1 MPFTI
6 SPGVLSREIDL
17 TTVVPTIA
25 TTRGGFAGPFLWG
38 PVGDPQNGTVQNDTQ
53 LQETFWRKNEA
64 TAVSYLSASNFLK
77 YGGTLEISRVVGAGA
92 TNASTANTT
101 YGATVAGSTV
111 AINNYKSYTLSYD
124 EYSGG
129 TPTSTYG
136 PFVAKY
142 PGARGNSLRI
152 SICGPDKPEEI
163 LSGTWTIDTAS
174 GSATITN
181 GNAIEEL
188 RVGDVVSYPTG
199 GSANGPTGYA
209 IVLSISSATGAS
221 AVFFGSSDQVTGAP
235 GATGT
240 TLTRLKRSSYE
251 EDPIN
256 MIGSIAGVVGSKTI
270 TGTNTQF
277 QLQLV
282 PGDILKVTVGSTS
295 EQRFTVSSITNDD
308 TITVKETIKTA
319 IESVDVDVT
328 DAEGNTT
335 TVTVS
340 PIWSREWEF
349 KDGCPADAP
358 STSSWAD
365 SNGGIGAMYDEIHIA
380 IVNKDGRW
388 FPATTQGVAGQAMQ
402 YYTNLSVATN
412 ADGGSNY
419 YKTIINNSPFCYC
432 MNTPTDHGASATD
445 SSETPWGSEA
455 GHGTKFPSSGFRAT
469 YDFLG
474 GSDGAAV
481 TDSELMAGFD
491 KFKEPVDSDIS
502 VLFTGGVS
510 SAVSN
515 HVIGVAEY
523 RKDIMV
529 FVSPELS
536 DVLSE
541 INQATNVIDF
551 RNTLPSSSY
560 ASMDSGWKRIADGG
574 ATRYIP
580 LNSDCAGLAVETE
593 DSFGAFYSPAG
604 FSRGQIRS
612 VVDLVWNPSADD
624 RDRMYKKGVNSV
636 VRFPGQGTVLFGDK
650 TLLAKPNTFDRI
662 NVRRLF
668 ISLEKSIS
676 RAAQQNLF
684 EFNDEFTRS
693 QFTSIVEP
701 FLRDIQA
708 RGGITDFLVVC
719 DDSNNPGNV
728 IDNNQFV
735 GSIYVKPA
743 RSINFIELNFV
754 AVRTGVEFSEVVGQ
768 R

>member
-77 YGGTLEISRVVGAGA
+77 YGGTLEISRVVGGGA

-111 AINNYKSYTLSYD
+111 AINNFKSYTLNYD
-124 EYSGG
+124 QYSGG
-129 TPTSTYG
+129 TPTSEFG

-142 PGARGNSLRI
+142 PGERGNSLRI
-152 SICGPDKPEEI
+152 SICGPDKPEGV
-163 LSGTWTIDTAS
+163 LSGTWTIDAAS
-174 GSATITN
+174 GMATATT

-188 RVGDVVSYPTG
+188 RVGDVVSYLTG
-199 GSANGPTGYA
+199 ANASGAIGYA
-209 IVLSISSATGAS
+209 IVLSIQDATGAD
-221 AVFFGSSDQVTGAP
+221 AVTFGSSDQVTGAL
-235 GATGT
+235 GASGT
-240 TLTRLKRSSYE
+240 VITRLKRSSYE

-256 MIGSIAGVVGSKTI
+256 MIGTIEGVENSKTI

-282 PGDILKVTVGSTS
+282 PGDILTVTESSVK
-295 EQRFTVSSITNDD
+295 QRFTVSSITNDD
-308 TITVKETIKTA
+308 EITVKEMIKNTI
-319 IESVDVDVT
+319 
-328 DAEGNTT
+328 
-335 TVTVS
+335 TVAAT
-340 PIWSREWEF
+340 WHREWEF
-349 KDGCPADAP
+349 KNSCPADAP

-365 SNGGIGAMYDEIHIA
+365 SNGGVGALYDEIHIA
-380 IVNKDGRW
+380 IVNKDGKW

-432 MNTPTDHGASATD
+432 MNTPTVHGDSATD
-445 SSETPWGSEA
+445 SSESSWGSEA

-474 GSDGAAV
+474 GDDGAAV
-481 TDSELMAGFD
+481 TDSELMVGFD
-491 KFKEPVDSDIS
+491 KFKEPVNSDIS
-502 VLFTGGVS
+502 VLFTGGVTA
-510 SAVSN
+510 AVSN
-515 HVIGVAEY
+515 HVIGIAEY
-523 RKDIMV
+523 RKDIMA

-551 RNTLPSSSY
+551 RNSLPSSSY

-650 TLLAKPNTFDRI
+650 TLLAKPNAFDRI

-684 EFNDEFTRS
+684 EFNDDFTRS